1 MVCSN
6 PLRSNGKFHF
16 CSFTDGDCGRGFTR
30 INDVCVNVS
39 MATSGKNEIN
49 EKCSS
54 MGENVKP
61 LMTKSDSFFVQ
72 LKVCNFR
79 ICD

>member
-1 MVCSN
+1 
-6 PLRSNGKFHF
+6 
-16 CSFTDGDCGRGFTR
+16 
-30 INDVCVNVS
+30 

-72 LKVCNFR
+72 LKVCNFG